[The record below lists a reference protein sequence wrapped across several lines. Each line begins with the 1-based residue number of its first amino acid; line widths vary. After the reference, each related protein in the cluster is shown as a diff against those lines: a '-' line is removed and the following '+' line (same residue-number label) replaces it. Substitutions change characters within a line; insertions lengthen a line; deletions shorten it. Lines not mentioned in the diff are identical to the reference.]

1 MRRSPNAKGS
11 TYSSVLFAWLLYNL
25 GMKREKVLEILHAH
39 QANLET
45 RGVKSL
51 ALFGSVA
58 RDEAQPESDVDILVE
73 FDRPVGLF
81 GLVELQDYLENLLD
95 CNVDLGT
102 PDSLKER
109 IRQNVM
115 EDCYYVTP
123 PMG

>member
-1 MRRSPNAKGS
+1 
-11 TYSSVLFAWLLYNL
+11 
-25 GMKREKVLEILHAH
+25 MKREKVLEILHAH

>member
-1 MRRSPNAKGS
+1 
-11 TYSSVLFAWLLYNL
+11 
-25 GMKREKVLEILHAH
+25 MKREQVLEILHNY
-39 QANLET
+39 QAELET

-58 RDEAQPESDVDILVE
+58 RDDARPESDVDILVK
-73 FDRPVGLF
+73 FDHPVGLL
-81 GLVELQDYLENLLD
+81 GLSELKNYLEYLLV
-95 CNVDLGT
+95 CKVNLGT

-109 IRQNVM
+109 IRQNVI

>member
-1 MRRSPNAKGS
+1 
-11 TYSSVLFAWLLYNL
+11 
-25 GMKREKVLEILHAH
+25 MKREKVLKILHDH
-39 QANLET
+39 QAELEV
-45 RGVKSL
+45 RGIRNL

-58 RDEAQPESDVDILVE
+58 RDEAKPESDVDILVE

-81 GLVELQDYLENLLD
+81 GLVELQDYLENILG
-95 CNVDLGT
+95 CKVDLGT

>member
-1 MRRSPNAKGS
+1 
-11 TYSSVLFAWLLYNL
+11 
-25 GMKREKVLEILHAH
+25 MKRKLVLQILRDH
-39 QANLET
+39 QAELEA
-45 RGVKSL
+45 RGVRSL

-58 RDEAQPESDVDILVE
+58 RDDAQPDSDVDILVE

-81 GLVELQDYLENLLD
+81 GLVELQNHLEDLLG
-95 CNVDLGT
+95 CKVDLGT

-109 IRQNVM
+109 IRQNVI

>member
-1 MRRSPNAKGS
+1 
-11 TYSSVLFAWLLYNL
+11 
-25 GMKREKVLEILHAH
+25 MKREKVLKILHDH
-39 QANLET
+39 QAELEA
-45 RGVKSL
+45 RGIRNL

-81 GLVELQDYLENLLD
+81 ALVELQEYLEDILG
-95 CNVDLGT
+95 CEVDLGT